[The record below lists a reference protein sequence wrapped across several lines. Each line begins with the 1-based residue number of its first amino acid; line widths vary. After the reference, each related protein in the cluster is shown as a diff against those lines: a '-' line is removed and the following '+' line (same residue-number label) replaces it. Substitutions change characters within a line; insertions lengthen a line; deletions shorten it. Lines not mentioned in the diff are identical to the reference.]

1 MFAADHQPE
10 ASRYGDA
17 VNKLGTHPLDS
28 PMARRPDF
36 PRCAIWSSHG
46 HRPTLPHGASH
57 GSPRRTTCLRISF
70 SRNQAGCMR
79 RGIQG
84 SRPLGRSF
92 PQTCGISR
100 LGGRY
105 EGKATLVIRP
115 LRPVFLQPCGK
126 TRPRGRPRLVL
137 VGMPAIL
144 DNMPTLAIEKTR
156 LWMVATQ
163 RAAAH
168 GRLTPGGRN
177 RRSQRHPE

>member
-1 MFAADHQPE
+1 MFVADHQPE
-10 ASRYGDA
+10 APRYGDA
-17 VNKLGTHPLDS
+17 VDKLGTHPLDS
-28 PMARRPDF
+28 PMARRPVFRDV
-36 PRCAIWSSHG
+36 PSG
-46 HRPTLPHGASH
+46 LPTGTARLSPHGALP

-105 EGKATLVIRP
+105 EGKATLAIRP
-115 LRPVFLQPCGK
+115 LGPVFLQPCGK

-144 DNMPTLAIEKTR
+144 GNMPTLAIEKTR